1 MILMLLQIFL
11 IILILIAAVF
21 TIQYKDLMNSVIV
34 SGVISLIASILFYFL
49 QAPDVALTE
58 VAIGTGLT
66 TYIFVL
72 TIRKTERMEK
82 WKK

>member
-82 WKK
+82 

>member
-1 MILMLLQIFL
+1 MVLMLLQIFL
-11 IILILIAAVF
+11 IALMLIAAIF
-21 TIQYKDLMNSVIV
+21 TVVYKDLMNSVIV
-34 SGVISLIASILFYFL
+34 SGFISLVASLLFYFL

-58 VAIGTGLT
+58 AAIGTGLT

-82 WKK
+82 

>member
-1 MILMLLQIFL
+1 L
-11 IILILIAAVF
+11 
-21 TIQYKDLMNSVIV
+21 
-34 SGVISLIASILFYFL
+34 LFYFL

-58 VAIGTGLT
+58 ATIGTGLT

-82 WKK
+82 

>member
-1 MILMLLQIFL
+1 MTVLMILQIFL
-11 IILILIAAVF
+11 ILLMITAAIASVM
-21 TIQYKDLMNSVIV
+21 YKDLMSSVIV
-34 SGVISLIASILFYFL
+34 SGFVSLLASLLFYFL

-58 VAIGTGLT
+58 AAIGTGLT

-82 WKK
+82 

>member
-1 MILMLLQIFL
+1 MVLMILQIFL
-11 IILILIAAVF
+11 IILMLLAAVF
-21 TIQYKDLMNSVIV
+21 AIHYKDLMSSVIV
-34 SGVISLIASILFYFL
+34 SAFVSLGASLLFYFL

-58 VAIGTGLT
+58 AAIGAGLT

-82 WKK
+82 

>member
-1 MILMLLQIFL
+1 MVLMLLQIFL

-34 SGVISLIASILFYFL
+34 SGVISLIASVLFYFL

-58 VAIGTGLT
+58 AAIGTGLT

-72 TIRKTERMEK
+72 TIRKTERFEK
-82 WKK
+82 WKI